1 MPNAL
6 LPDYARC
13 GGRGKEKR
21 ATAKK
26 RVTAEIRAMFRA
38 VITLCFAKNR
48 KLDLQGAYEEV
59 ISAEFS
65 DRVIDERSGRQTL
78 VIREDF
84 PSFRQFQYW
93 YRKDNDIFILARRR
107 HTPRV
112 YDKDKRA
119 LLGSSLVEVRGPGSR
134 YQIDATIADIYL
146 VSRYDRS
153 RIVGRPVLYLVIDV
167 FSRIIVGVYVGF
179 EGPSWVGAMMALANA
194 ASDKVAF
201 CEEFGLEIGAADW
214 PCQGLPDILLGDR
227 AEMMSRHVE
236 TLINHFNVHVENT
249 PPYRPD
255 WKGVV
260 ERRFGLLPA
269 RFKAYVAGYVEWDF
283 QARGGSDYRLD
294 AELDI
299 DQFTRVVLYCILY
312 YNNHHLIGDY
322 EKSPQML
329 ADKVDAVPIELW
341 DWGISHRTGT
351 PRSFPPELVRLSL
364 LPTDEAVV
372 TKSGISYRG
381 CFYSCQKVLDEHW
394 FEKARQKRKGRKP
407 RRVQISYDPRCMD
420 AIYLHDKGDRLEF
433 IVCALTE
440 KSRHHRGKTLWEIEQ
455 IRKDEARR
463 QRGHER
469 WALQARINTTAEINE
484 VVAEAQA
491 MRPEPSATSKR
502 AHCRHP

>member
-167 FSRIIVGVYVGF
+167 FSRIIRGLCRLRRSFMG
-179 EGPSWVGAMMALANA
+179 WAMMALANA

-341 DWGISHRTGT
+341 DWGISTG
-351 PRSFPPELVRLSL
+351 PARLGHSRRSWSASACCPPMRPSSRRV
-364 LPTDEAVV
+364 
-372 TKSGISYRG
+372 GISYRG

-420 AIYLHDKGDRLEF
+420 AIY
-433 IVCALTE
+433 
-440 KSRHHRGKTLWEIEQ
+440 S
-455 IRKDEARR
+455 
-463 QRGHER
+463 
-469 WALQARINTTAEINE
+469 
-484 VVAEAQA
+484 
-491 MRPEPSATSKR
+491 
-502 AHCRHP
+502 